1 MRRPLRAQGFRARPR
16 HPREDK
22 AAVAALAG
30 LRHWLGGGRGRGSGG
45 WGRLRAR
52 RGELLRKRARNQA
65 GDKARSLLA
74 GPREPRWK
82 IPREEAA
89 APGRALCPTPFFP
102 AHHHPRR
109 SSTQDAVCAMVARVL
124 SVQRSSP
131 VTTRTWTSKG
141 LRLSRRGPGF
151 RRHEWAR
158 GRRGILTGPP
168 PTPLHQPC

>member
-1 MRRPLRAQGFRARPR
+1 MRRPLRAQGFRAWPR

-30 LRHWLGGGRGRGSGG
+30 LRHWLGGGRGQGSGG

-74 GPREPRWK
+74 GPREPGWK

-89 APGRALCPTPFFP
+89 APGRALCPTPFCP

-109 SSTQDAVCAMVARVL
+109 SSTQDAVCAIVARVP
-124 SVQRSSP
+124 SVRRSKTCDHENVDKP
-131 VTTRTWTSKG
+131 G
-141 LRLSRRGPGF
+141 APPLEEGP
-151 RRHEWAR
+151 RVQEA
-158 GRRGILTGPP
+158 
-168 PTPLHQPC
+168 